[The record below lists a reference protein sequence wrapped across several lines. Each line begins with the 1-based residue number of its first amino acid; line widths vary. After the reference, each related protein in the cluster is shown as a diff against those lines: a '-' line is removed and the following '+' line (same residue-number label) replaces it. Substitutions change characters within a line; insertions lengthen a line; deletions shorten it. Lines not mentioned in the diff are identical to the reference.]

1 MNKRRILLS
10 MGNIERRY
18 PNVSKSRIERILSIC
33 KNLGKE
39 LSACKDIEI
48 LHGGRTQAIS
58 SSVVNSLSKSF
69 IDEALLTYL
78 PKTEIDNTYT
88 TDEYL
93 KLGSVFE
100 KGSYAEERRE
110 HLVNDADIVIATDGN
125 RGVREM
131 FKLAKLRGKKLIPL
145 CFGIEDDNYLVSEA
159 KNFGEKINETK
170 DSKLIRNWRI
180 INSLSS
186 KPSEVAKSIVY
197 VLKSYLSGQ
206 IREKIFVTL
215 PLIPEAEARMDDV
228 RGAIK
233 TVATEYKFED
243 VIVVDTDGEK
253 PLIEDI
259 LLEMD
264 KAVAIISILDFNR
277 PNIYFE
283 SGYMKGQG
291 KPVILCCHESD
302 FANVAFDTKAFEII
316 VWKSVEGLKKSLR
329 ARLNILL
336 SKKILF
342 L

>member
-1 MNKRRILLS
+1 MKKHRILLC

-18 PNVSKSRIERILSIC
+18 PNVSKSRLDRIYAIC
-33 KNLGKE
+33 QNLGKE
-39 LSACKDIEI
+39 LSKCEQTEI
-48 LHGGRTQAIS
+48 LHGGRVQAIS
-58 SSVVNSLSKSF
+58 SIVARNLSKSF
-69 IDEALLTYL
+69 VDESLLTYI
-78 PKTEIDNTYT
+78 PKTEIDDTFS

-110 HLVNDADIVIATDGN
+110 HLVSDADIVIAADGN

-131 FKLAKLRGKKLIPL
+131 FKLAKLKGKKLIPL
-145 CFGIEDDNYLVSEA
+145 CFGIEDDNYLVSQHKA
-159 KNFGEKINETK
+159 FSEKIDETK
-170 DSKLIRNWRI
+170 DSELIKNWRI
-180 INSLSS
+180 ANNLSS
-186 KPSEVAKSIVY
+186 KPNDVAKSIVY
-197 VLKSYLSGQ
+197 ILESYLEGR
-206 IREKIFVTL
+206 IKEKIFVTL
-215 PLIPEAEARMDDV
+215 PLIPEAEARMDDI

-233 TVATEYKFED
+233 IVADEFKFED
-243 VIVVDTDGEK
+243 VIIVDTDGEK

-291 KPVILCCHESD
+291 KPVILCCHETD
-302 FANVAFDTKAFEII
+302 FTNVAFDTKAFEII
-316 VWKSVEGLKKSLR
+316 VWKSVESLKKSLR
-329 ARLNILL
+329 SRLSLL
-336 SKKILF
+336 INKKILS